1 MLTGLSEKLSQT
13 FSRLR
18 GKGRITEADLDLA
31 LREVRLSL
39 LEADVNFRVVK
50 DFVASIRESALG
62 GNVLESLTPDQQV
75 IGIVRDRLTDLLGGE
90 AQKIQFSSNSPTVIL
105 LAGLQGTGKTTSAAK
120 LAGLLKR
127 EGKKPLLV
135 ACDIYR
141 PGAILQLQTV
151 GEQVGVPVF
160 EKGTASPPQTA
171 KESIAHAK
179 SIGCDVVIVDTAGR
193 LHVDEDMMTEV
204 RAIHDAINPT
214 EVLLAL
220 DAMTGQDAV
229 NAAKAF
235 HETLP
240 LSGVILT
247 KLDGDARGGAI
258 LSVRQVTG
266 VPVKFVGLGEK
277 LDALEVF
284 YPDRMA
290 GRILGM
296 GDVLSLIE
304 KAQTQFDVKQSQEM
318 ESKLREGR
326 FDLEDFLNQMQ
337 QIKKMGPLENL
348 LGMVPGMEKAM
359 QGKGG
364 LNVDEGQ
371 MKQVEA
377 IILSMTPKE
386 RQRPETINGS
396 RKRRIAG
403 GSGTS
408 VQQVNRLLGQ
418 FRDMQKMMKQM
429 SQMAGGKMGKKL
441 GKIKGMPGINPMK
454 LMR

>member
-1 MLTGLSEKLSQT
+1 MLSGLSEKLNQT
-13 FSRLR
+13 FARLR
-18 GKGRITEADLDLA
+18 GKGRITEADIDLA
-31 LREVRLSL
+31 LREVRLAL

-50 DFVASIRESALG
+50 KFVASIREDAVG
-62 GNVLESLTPDQQV
+62 TDVLESLTPDQQV
-75 IGIVRDRLTDLLGGE
+75 IAIVRDKLTELLGGE
-90 AQKIQFSSNSPTVIL
+90 AAKIQFSSSPPTVIL

-120 LAGLLKR
+120 LAGMLKR
-127 EGKKPLLV
+127 QGKKPLLA

-160 EKGTASPPQTA
+160 EKGKQSPPKTA
-171 KESIAHAK
+171 KEAVAHAK
-179 SIGCDVVIVDTAGR
+179 SMGYDVVIVDTAGR
-193 LHVDEDMMTEV
+193 LHVDEEMMSEV
-204 RAIHDAINPT
+204 RAISDAIDPA
-214 EVLLAL
+214 EVLLSL

-235 HETLP
+235 HEVLP
-240 LSGVILT
+240 LTGIVLT

-258 LSVRQVTG
+258 LSVREITG

-284 YPDRMA
+284 HPDRMA

-304 KAQTQFDVKQSQEM
+304 KAQTQFNTEQAQQM

-326 FDLEDFLNQMQ
+326 FDLEDFLYQMQ
-337 QIKKMGPLENL
+337 EIKKMGPLENL
-348 LGMVPGMEKAM
+348 LGMVPGMDKLT
-359 QGKGG
+359 KGG
-364 LNVDEGQ
+364 APEVDEGQ
-371 MKQVEA
+371 MKQIEA
-377 IILSMTPKE
+377 IILSMTPME
-386 RQRPETINGS
+386 RQHPEKINGS
-396 RKRRIAG
+396 RKRRISK

-418 FRDMQKMMKQM
+418 FRQMQRMMKQM
-429 SQMAGGKMGKKL
+429 SQLSGGKL
-441 GKIKGMPGINPMK
+441 GKKSGKMRLPRGINPMR

>member
-1 MLTGLSEKLSQT
+1 M
-13 FSRLR
+13 
-18 GKGRITEADLDLA
+18 
-31 LREVRLSL
+31 
-39 LEADVNFRVVK
+39 
-50 DFVASIRESALG
+50 
-62 GNVLESLTPDQQV
+62 
-75 IGIVRDRLTDLLGGE
+75 
-90 AQKIQFSSNSPTVIL
+90 
-105 LAGLQGTGKTTSAAK
+105 
-120 LAGLLKR
+120 
-127 EGKKPLLV
+127 
-135 ACDIYR
+135 
-141 PGAILQLQTV
+141 
-151 GEQVGVPVF
+151 
-160 EKGTASPPQTA
+160 
-171 KESIAHAK
+171 
-179 SIGCDVVIVDTAGR
+179 
-193 LHVDEDMMTEV
+193 
-204 RAIHDAINPT
+204 
-214 EVLLAL
+214 
-220 DAMTGQDAV
+220 
-229 NAAKAF
+229 
-235 HETLP
+235 P

-304 KAQTQFDVKQSQEM
+304 KAQTQFDTKQSQEM
-318 ESKLREGR
+318 EAKLREGK

-386 RQRPETINGS
+386 RQKPESINGS

-429 SQMAGGKMGKKL
+429 SQMAGGKMGKKF
-441 GKIKGMPGINPMK
+441 GKMKGLPGINPMK